1 MDRTVDAAAAQQA
14 GVRGVDDRV
23 HDLLGDVALHCH
35 DVHVT
40 SLPHPAP
47 VFETDRLVVRDW
59 AADEAPRLLD
69 MYSRP
74 EVMRYLGSPTLMASL
89 DEAAERIER
98 GRLRNAE
105 VAGGTPYGWW
115 AVQVRDTGQV
125 AGTVLLVPAAG
136 SDEPGTPVEV
146 GWHLHPDSWGHGYA
160 TESAAGAMRRG
171 FAAGLTEIIAL
182 VDEAN
187 TASQGV
193 CRRLG
198 LQPTAVTEEFY
209 DRPLM
214 VWVARAEDQPAR

>member
-1 MDRTVDAAAAQQA
+1 M
-14 GVRGVDDRV
+14 
-23 HDLLGDVALHCH
+23 
-35 DVHVT
+35 T

-105 VAGGTPYGWW
+105 VGGGTPYGWW

-136 SDEPGTPVEV
+136 SDDPGTPVEV

-198 LQPTAVTEEFY
+198 LEPTAVSEEFY
-209 DRPLM
+209 HRPLM
-214 VWVARAEDQPAR
+214 VWVARGGAWTAR